1 MEIQGGNK
9 IMAELFKVD
18 STKIVGG
25 PGRLVSAP
33 YGTVLPETIED
44 LIDPTTYVLKPGW
57 EDVGATQEG
66 IKVTRSYDEEETEV
80 DQIQGPAETTITK
93 WSHDVSTLLA
103 ENSIENRQLALI
115 GGAIIQKAPKYGTAV
130 KLKGELA
137 VGATILTL
145 ATAAGTDFK
154 VGGFLKIGSETKK
167 IVSVSGSTITIDTG
181 ISTAAT
187 VETDVTPIT
196 ALGTKRIG
204 YGTVSDAPMRSAA
217 LISKHEKTGA
227 LTVVVFRKVK
237 VSGESKEQT
246 WGKEKRTLPLS
257 LKAFAEGNVA
267 TQENVYYEIEQ
278 VI

>member
-1 MEIQGGNK
+1 
-9 IMAELFKVD
+9 
-18 STKIVGG
+18 
-25 PGRLVSAP
+25 
-33 YGTVLPETIED
+33 
-44 LIDPTTYVLKPGW
+44 
-57 EDVGATQEG
+57 
-66 IKVTRSYDEEETEV
+66 
-80 DQIQGPAETTITK
+80 
-93 WSHDVSTLLA
+93 
-103 ENSIENRQLALI
+103 NRQLALI

-137 VGATILTL
+137 VGATIITL
-145 ATAAGTDFK
+145 ATAAGADFK

-187 VETDVTPIT
+187 VETDVTPVT